1 MKKVLTKDNQY
12 QTERIFYRDI
22 ASNINE
28 RTMTSTLSPK
38 NCYCVNSILNI
49 SKNTSLLIAKNE
61 PENFKHLLYLE
72 CFEFDKE

>member
-1 MKKVLTKDNQY
+1 
-12 QTERIFYRDI
+12 
-22 ASNINE
+22 
-28 RTMTSTLSPK
+28 MTSTLSPK